1 MEPYTKVM
9 FTITKFGLQVLEVH
23 ADVLKY
29 STEYFTNEI
38 VPIYTEPRRGRYY
51 ESCMHTSIQ
60 YYRADRAAVD
70 MHDGAAVRST
80 PLLASAGGQSTATRC
95 IKGRKHCH
103 NKASQLTEKSS
114 VLTHLPTCPEQVPLP
129 RWRTSSSTSR
139 SS

>member
-1 MEPYTKVM
+1 MGPYTKAM
-9 FTITKFGLQVLEVH
+9 FTITKVGLQVLEVH

-60 YYRADRAAVD
+60 YFRADRAAVD

-80 PLLASAGGQSTATRC
+80 PLLASAGGQSTAT
-95 IKGRKHCH
+95 G
-103 NKASQLTEKSS
+103 
-114 VLTHLPTCPEQVPLP
+114 V
-129 RWRTSSSTSR
+129 
-139 SS
+139 